1 MKLYFVRHGKTQWNL
16 EGRFQGANGDSPL
29 LEESVRDL
37 EKLGDYLK
45 DIEFDAVFSSDL
57 KRASDT
63 CKIIMSRNNHPKAI
77 SFQPALREWHLGKL
91 EGSKISTMADIYP
104 KQLDAFK
111 HNLAKFNNDI
121 LMLSLSTKPQNV
133 LEVLS
138 AQ

>member
-1 MKLYFVRHGKTQWNL
+1 
-16 EGRFQGANGDSPL
+16 
-29 LEESVRDL
+29 
-37 EKLGDYLK
+37 
-45 DIEFDAVFSSDL
+45 
-57 KRASDT
+57 
-63 CKIIMSRNNHPKAI
+63 MSRNNHPKAI

-121 LMLSLSTKPQNV
+121 FDASLSTKPQNV